1 MAACGRVCARPSD
14 AGVDNVSRLRRR
26 IAEKGL
32 AHRRAKPSAEPQ
44 QLGSFFRS
52 PLLDQFDSLRKSF
65 SDLLDES
72 GRDFKKSLDRS
83 EAGTA

>member
-1 MAACGRVCARPSD
+1 MRVSTTFRVCA
-14 AGVDNVSRLRRR
+14 GELR
-26 IAEKGL
+26 EKGL
-32 AHRRAKPSAEPQ
+32 AHRPAKPSAEPQ

-52 PLLDQFDSLRKSF
+52 PLLDQFDPLRKSF

-72 GRDFKKSLDRS
+72 GRDFKKFLDRS